1 MNKFNIEENGYK
13 KEEVHIFIND
23 VIKQTEGM
31 LAKLK
36 EQDMELKA
44 VKSELSNYKSIE
56 ATLKSAIYKA
66 EETSVNIKKQAIEQG
81 NILIEE
87 AKVNASRI
95 VNDSLIRAEKIEMK
109 ADVLETNIKIFKK
122 KLKLIVEQQLSVVEE
137 IETLDLK

>member
-1 MNKFNIEENGYK
+1 
-13 KEEVHIFIND
+13 
-23 VIKQTEGM
+23 
-31 LAKLK
+31 
-36 EQDMELKA
+36 LKA